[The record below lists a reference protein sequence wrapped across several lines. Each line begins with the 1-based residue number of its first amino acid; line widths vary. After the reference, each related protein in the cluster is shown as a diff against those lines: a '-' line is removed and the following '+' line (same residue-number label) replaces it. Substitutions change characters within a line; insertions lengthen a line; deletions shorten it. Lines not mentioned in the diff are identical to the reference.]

1 MTSTIIWTIPDKEL
15 LRADEVAEIFRVK
28 PKTIYSWHDIGKLP
42 GVKMGNKCLRFR
54 RAVIIEIISKDSTA

>member
-28 PKTIYSWHDIGKLP
+28 PKTVYAWHDIGKLP
-42 GVKMGNKCLRFR
+42 GVKMGGKCLRFR